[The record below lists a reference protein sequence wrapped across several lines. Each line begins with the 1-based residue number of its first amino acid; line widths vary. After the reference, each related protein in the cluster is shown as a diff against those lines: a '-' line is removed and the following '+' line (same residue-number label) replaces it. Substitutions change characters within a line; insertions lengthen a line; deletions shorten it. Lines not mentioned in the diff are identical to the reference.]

1 MGGIGSATGLVAVLL
16 LSGGPA
22 PGSLRLPARIHRIV
36 LHTPGGPFYARPQ
49 MRFVFLSPQETLAL
63 WKKPTFGAH
72 WIVWT
77 DGSLWPRHP
86 HPGEPPSLELPV
98 EAPAADAWRQRLA
111 AQAAPVYFH
120 VEGANGGSLGIEV
133 AHSGR
138 SGDPFPEA
146 QVRALAWLLRT
157 LLEMSEGRLSPA
169 CIVGH
174 KDLERRPAYVSGR
187 CEHEGC
193 AFYVDGEGRPLR
205 RRVDPPESLFAALA
219 RAGVVIPRRGGEGDA
234 HLIQAE
240 ALPPGVP
247 RAARR

>member
-1 MGGIGSATGLVAVLL
+1 MGNATGLVAALL
-16 LSGGPA
+16 LSGDPA
-22 PGSLRLPARIHRIV
+22 PEAPRLPARIHRIV
-36 LHTPGGPFYARPQ
+36 LHTPGGPFYAQPQ
-49 MRFVFLSPQETLAL
+49 MRFVFLSPHETLAL

-86 HPGEPPSLELPV
+86 RPGEPPSLRPPV
-98 EAPAADAWRQRLA
+98 EAPADEAWRRRLA
-111 AQAAPVYFH
+111 AQAAPVYSH

-138 SGDPFPEA
+138 SGDPFPET

-157 LLEMSEGRLSPA
+157 LLEMSEGRLTLAS
-169 CIVGH
+169 IVGH

-187 CEHEGC
+187 CEHAGC
-193 AFYVDGEGRPLR
+193 AVYVDGEGRPLR
-205 RRVDPPESLFAALA
+205 RRVDPPEGIFAALA
-219 RAGVVIPRRGGEGDA
+219 GAGMAIPRSGSEGDA
-234 HLIQAE
+234 HLVRAE

-247 RAARR
+247 RTARP